1 MVGAQN
7 AIKSASNFLPWRNM
21 ISETI
26 IIEKTTRSIIK
37 VMTPIFFINL
47 LIMVGLY
54 SYLKL
59 GNYKEDS
66 YIILRFY

>member
-37 VMTPIFFINL
+37 VMTPIFLINL

-66 YIILRFY
+66 YVFLSFC